1 MHLGDLGQ
9 QIVLK
14 SPEAFKAIEFV
25 EATVAPSAVYY
36 PKRKERDEK
45 APGRSIAM
53 RLPGRASTVFS
64 LRDLLREEVTDLA
77 GL

>member
-1 MHLGDLGQ
+1 M
-9 QIVLK
+9 LK
-14 SPEAFKAIEFV
+14 SPRAFEAIEFV

-45 APGRSIAM
+45 V
-53 RLPGRASTVFS
+53 RALYREEAARQGIDGIY
-64 LRDLLREEVTDLA
+64 LRDLLRDEVTDLA